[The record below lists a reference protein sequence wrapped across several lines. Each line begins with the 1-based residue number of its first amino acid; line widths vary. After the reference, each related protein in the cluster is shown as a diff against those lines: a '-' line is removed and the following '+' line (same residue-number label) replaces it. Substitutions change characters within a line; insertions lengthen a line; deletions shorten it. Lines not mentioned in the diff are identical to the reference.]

1 MKAQEVL
8 FMQIIPLHLN
18 DRIKLKKQHPCG
30 GKIFRILRVG
40 SDVRVLCETCG
51 RDMTIDRIKLE
62 KSIKQILTESAEQE
76 NLKGSI

>member
-1 MKAQEVL
+1 M
-8 FMQIIPLHLN
+8 PLHLN

-40 SDVRVLCETCG
+40 SEVRVICETCG

-62 KSIKQILTESAEQE
+62 KAVKQILPSSAEPE
-76 NLKGSI
+76 PMKGND